1 MTDIEYLKK
10 YYNGDINNALKRLEM
25 GEPVQYI
32 VGNVDFFGYKINV
45 DKRVLIPRFETEELV
60 ENTIKYIK
68 KYFSLPVDI
77 LEVGTGSGCIS
88 IALKK
93 ELEKINITASDISSD
108 ALEVAISNA
117 KENNADINFVN
128 TDIYKGIN
136 KKFDCIISNPPYIS
150 KNEKIMDIVYNNEP
164 HLALFADNNGLYFF
178 EEIIKNAKNILM
190 NIYKRF
196 NQPIV
201 VTNRRSAEMIKY
213 ASNDFLA
220 LKISFINEMA
230 NVCEI
235 VGADIEDVAKGMS
248 YDSRIGNKFLNA
260 GIG

>member
-45 DKRVLIPRFETEELV
+45 DKRVLIPRYETEELV

-88 IALKK
+88 ITLKK
-93 ELEKINITASDISSD
+93 ELENVNITASDISSD
-108 ALEVAISNA
+108 ALEVALSNA

-136 KKFDCIISNPPYIS
+136 
-150 KNEKIMDIVYNNEP
+150 
-164 HLALFADNNGLYFF
+164 L
-178 EEIIKNAKNILM
+178 LM
-190 NIYKRF
+190 N
-196 NQPIV
+196 V
-201 VTNRRSAEMIKY
+201 NR
-213 ASNDFLA
+213 L
-220 LKISFINEMA
+220 SF
-230 NVCEI
+230 
-235 VGADIEDVAKGMS
+235 
-248 YDSRIGNKFLNA
+248 
-260 GIG
+260 